1 MRPRDYVFWTD
12 VINTTSTGSYTYSV
26 NTAYS
31 ACPPT
36 TTTATVNTAYSGPPT
51 TYIDCADYCIKWFR
65 EEENEDTEEWEHLL
79 EEGEK

>member
-31 ACPPT
+31 ACPQT
-36 TTTATVNTAYSGPPT
+36 TTTAIN
-51 TYIDCADYCIKWFR
+51 IDCADYCIKWFR